1 MILITPTT
9 TAALCLCSQKG
20 LFGSERVGARHGQI
34 NCRAGKPRSSCSSRV
49 LEHSRSKQPPHR
61 AKKKI
66 TRETVSIRPIKN
78 SQTRAERFMLA
89 EQALFSLFLSAENA
103 AALLLQVR
111 EKNPRDRPRTHLT
124 LQAWKIKSKACYRAN
139 TTLRCSVS

>member
-1 MILITPTT
+1 MVKS
-9 TAALCLCSQKG
+9 TAAQGNHVVAVAHEYS
-20 LFGSERVGARHGQI
+20 STRGA
-34 NCRAGKPRSSCSSRV
+34 SS
-49 LEHSRSKQPPHR
+49 PHI
-61 AKKKI
+61 AQKKKI

-139 TTLRCSVS
+139 TTLRCSGS